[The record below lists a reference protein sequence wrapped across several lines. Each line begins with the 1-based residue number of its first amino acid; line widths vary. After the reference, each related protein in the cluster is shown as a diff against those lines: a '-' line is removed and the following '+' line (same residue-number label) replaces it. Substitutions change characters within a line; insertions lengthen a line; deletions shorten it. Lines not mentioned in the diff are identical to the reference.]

1 MRVNKIIDRL
11 QPLIKIGKHV
21 LLISIIILL
30 LILFFFY
37 IYLPV
42 TTNHG
47 ETVTVP
53 NLEGIALE
61 DLDNFLLKRNLRYE
75 VSDSSYSGKFPPLTV
90 LLQFPKAGSKV
101 KENRK
106 IHITLNR
113 INPPTTS
120 MPDLTT
126 GSLRNAEAVLKSTE
140 LIRGKLFWRPDLA
153 FNRVLEQRYKGRM
166 IEPGTLIPKGSEIDL
181 VIGDGFGP
189 RTFSLDD
196 LIGMTLEDARIYI
209 PGVGLEV
216 GTIINSSDSI
226 LAAGIVVRQIPA
238 AGSGV
243 RIGQAVD
250 LWVVPV
256 DSVINININQILE
269 QDSTNAE
276 NL

>member
-1 MRVNKIIDRL
+1 MRLNKILDNI
-11 QPLIKIGKHV
+11 QPLIKVGKHV
-21 LLISIIILL
+21 LIITIITLL
-30 LILFFFY
+30 MIFFFFY
-37 IYLPV
+37 LYLPV

-53 NLEGIALE
+53 DLEGIALE
-61 DLDNFLLKRNLRYE
+61 DLGKYLLKRDLRYE
-75 VSDSSYSGKFPPLTV
+75 VSDSSYSGKFPPLVV
-90 LLQFPKAGSKV
+90 LLQYPKAGAKV
-101 KENRK
+101 KEHRK
-106 IHITLNR
+106 IHITINR

-126 GSLRNAEAVLKSTE
+126 GSLRNAEAVLKSAE
-140 LIRGKLFWRPDLA
+140 LIRGKLSWRPDLA
-153 FNRVLEQRYKGRM
+153 FNRVLEQRYKGRK
-166 IEPGTLIPKGSEIDL
+166 IEPGALIPKGSEIDL
-181 VIGDGFGP
+181 VIGDGYGR
-189 RTFSLDD
+189 RTFSLQD
-196 LIGMTLEDARIYI
+196 LIGMTLADARIYI

-216 GTIINSSDSI
+216 GTIINSGDSI
-226 LAAGIVVRQIPA
+226 LAAGIVVRHIPG

-250 LWVVPV
+250 LWVIPI

>member
-1 MRVNKIIDRL
+1 M

-21 LLISIIILL
+21 LIITIITLL
-30 LILFFFY
+30 MIFFFFY

-53 NLEGIALE
+53 DLKGIALE
-61 DLDNFLLKRNLRYE
+61 DLDNFLLKRDLRYE
-75 VSDSSYSGKFPPLTV
+75 VSDSSYSGKFPSLVV
-90 LLQFPKAGSKV
+90 LLQYPKAGAKV

-106 IHITLNR
+106 IHITINR
-113 INPPTTS
+113 IKPPTTS

-140 LIRGKLFWRPDLA
+140 LIRGKISWRPDLA
-153 FNRVLEQRYKGRM
+153 FNRVLEQRYKGRK

-181 VIGDGFGP
+181 VVGDGYGK
-189 RTFSLDD
+189 RTFSLQD
-196 LIGMTLEDARIYI
+196 LIGMTLADARIYI

-216 GTIINSSDSI
+216 GTIINSGDSI
-226 LAAGIVVRQIPA
+226 LAAGIVVRQIPG